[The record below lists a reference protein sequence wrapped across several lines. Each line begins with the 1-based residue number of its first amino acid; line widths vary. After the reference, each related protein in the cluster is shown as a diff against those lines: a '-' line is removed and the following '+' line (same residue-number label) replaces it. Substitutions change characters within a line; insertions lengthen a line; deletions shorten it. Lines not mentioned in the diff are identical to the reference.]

1 MTAAGDGGD
10 GRASRSV
17 GTYGWDGGL
26 GTSWANDPAEDLVGI
41 LLTNQAWTS
50 PSPPPVSQDFW
61 TCTYAAID
69 G

>member
-26 GTSWANDPAEDLVGI
+26 GTSWANDPAEDLVDVAQPTACLPG
-41 LLTNQAWTS
+41 LLDLHLRRHRRVNPA
-50 PSPPPVSQDFW
+50 P
-61 TCTYAAID
+61 TCL
-69 G
+69 